1 MDVDDPVLAESSRE
15 EDVDVE
21 ILDEEVLPSIVVDQT
36 PPQEDQMEVQE
47 EVREEVHALDVHQ
60 EPEAA
65 SEPAPDPDFAPESES
80 AHEHESEGEGEG
92 EPEHEPER
100 KPEQEPE
107 LEQEQG
113 DEPAPEQGLEQQEP
127 EQEQEPEPDAPQ
139 TPVDEPPQE
148 TVEEPA
154 QEEDEEE
161 DTGPIKIIYIDELD
175 TPATRKEKNLLKKL
189 KRQAAREA
197 REAAARAAAGESS
210 PAPAPGRSPRHEQP
224 SAGPSRSRLSS
235 DALDDY
241 DSELTDLSDGGD
253 DGEPDV
259 EIPSAAGP
267 GVLQKPEEGPAMFR
281 SSRRGPP
288 PAQEEVEPGSIVVKP
303 GEKLEGG
310 TLGTLPLS
318 LRSS

>member
-1 MDVDDPVLAESSRE
+1 MDVDDPVPAEISRE

-21 ILDEEVLPSIVVDQT
+21 ILDEEVLPSVVADQT
-36 PPQEDQMEVQE
+36 LPQEDQMEVQE
-47 EVREEVHALDVHQ
+47 EVHAFDVQQ
-60 EPEAA
+60 EPEAV
-65 SEPAPDPDFAPESES
+65 SEPAPHPESAPVLDQEQ
-80 AHEHESEGEGEG
+80 EHEGEQEHEQEQ
-92 EPEHEPER
+92 EPEHEPEHE
-100 KPEQEPE
+100 PEQGEAPALEQVPE
-107 LEQEQG
+107 LEQEPDPEVPQA
-113 DEPAPEQGLEQQEP
+113 PA
-127 EQEQEPEPDAPQ
+127 
-139 TPVDEPPQE
+139 
-148 TVEEPA
+148 EERP

-161 DTGPIKIIYIDELD
+161 DAGPIKIIYIDELD

-210 PAPAPGRSPRHEQP
+210 PAPVPGPSPRHKQP
-224 SAGPSRSRLSS
+224 SVGPSRSRLSS

-241 DSELTDLSDGGD
+241 DSELTDLSDGDD

-267 GVLQKPEEGPAMFR
+267 GVLQRPEEGPAMFR

-288 PAQEEVEPGSIVVKP
+288 PAQEVEPGSIVVKP

-310 TLGTLPLS
+310 TLGTLPLC
-318 LRSS
+318 L